1 MRPWLLTAFSAT
13 GLLWAARL
21 SRMTDVALF
30 ERRGKLRRDIGL
42 LKMRRFDRGIDDKGR
57 RQAVASQPGDEGLG
71 LPVPERRP
79 GLEPL
84 ALRTAATQPCHLGV
98 GAGFVDEDQPVSL
111 KPHLRLTPGDP
122 FLARLPDVR
131 AILLAGQQ
139 RFF

>member
-1 MRPWLLTAFSAT
+1 M
-13 GLLWAARL
+13 GGEVVEND
-21 SRMTDVALF
+21 DVALF

-42 LKMRRFDRGIDDKGR
+42 EDAAVHRGIDDKGR

-98 GAGFVDEDQPVSL
+98 GAGFVDEDQPVPL